1 MAARRPNFT
10 GEKIMSVKVIRWV
23 LAHEPLDIFLRAAEK
38 FAARIAKTSKNKLKV
53 EILTLDEYSKQYCDG
68 QAVTYTDLV
77 QHLNDGQLELSQ
89 MYTHELGN
97 YSKDLRAL
105 DMPFL
110 FTDHEHARR
119 VLDGEIGA
127 ELLNSISEHK
137 QTTKVKGLA
146 FTYSGG
152 FTVLAF
158 NKVINTLADLQ
169 NLKIRVPGSPIVY
182 AYLSKLGAKPV
193 TLQLNEIHDK
203 LKSGEIDG
211 AEVTYRRLY
220 EAQGEKY
227 SKSVLHSNHNIFLTS
242 IIINKDF
249 WNTLDADMQQVV
261 REAAMYAAHEERID
275 AVTDDNVHKEKCLT
289 QGIEVNGIGGSL
301 EQQFRDA
308 GQTLYEKFDSYF
320 SPNLLNNIKKS

>member
-1 MAARRPNFT
+1 
-10 GEKIMSVKVIRWV
+10 MSVKTIRWV

-38 FAARIAKTSKNKLKV
+38 FAARIAETSNGNLNV
-53 EILTLDEYSKQYCDG
+53 EILTLDEYSKKYCNG
-68 QAVTYTDLV
+68 HSVSYLDLI
-77 QHLNDGQLELSQ
+77 QHLNDGRLELSQ
-89 MYTHELGN
+89 MYTHELGK

-127 ELLNSISEHK
+127 DLLNSISEN
-137 QTTKVKGLA
+137 TATNNVKGLA

-158 NKVINTLADLQ
+158 NKIINTLADLQ
-169 NLKIRVPGSPIVY
+169 DLKIRVPHSPIVS

-193 TLQLNEIHDK
+193 SLQLSEIHDK
-203 LKSGEIDG
+203 LKSGELDG

-220 EAQGEKY
+220 EVEGEKY

-242 IIINKDF
+242 IIINQAF
-249 WNTLDADMQQVV
+249 WNTLDADMQNVI
-261 REAAMYAAHEERID
+261 REAAMFAAHEERLD
-275 AVTDDNVHKEKCLT
+275 AVADDDVHKEKCLES
-289 QGIEVNGIGGSL
+289 GIEVNAVTGTL

-308 GQTLYEKFDSYF
+308 GAPLYEKFDSYF
-320 SPNLLNNIKKS
+320 SPGLIDKIKLA